1 MKKLLISLAIAVFLL
16 SSIRAHA
23 QDEGGFSAQNF
34 QSSPGH
40 DGFLTVEGAAVD
52 RQKIGFRL
60 GAMAVYQYKPLVIRG
75 CNEVVGGECT
85 AWSDEETAIVK
96 HHLMMEAM
104 AALSIGG
111 VFEAGLVVPAVLYQ
125 EGDDVA
131 GTATAPGIDAPANV
145 AGLEDIRLHLKLDL
159 LHGVFGYGG
168 DAVSLALVPVVSF
181 PVGNAVSDSSFT
193 GDSFMTFHPKLA
205 FGARAGRVRFGL
217 NGGYLIRK
225 AKEFHL
231 AEVGNRISFGG
242 AMEVSMTDHL
252 SGIVEVF
259 GQNGL
264 TSDATDM
271 PLEADGALRYRF
283 DSGVA
288 ITAGAGAGILAGVG
302 SPRVRAFAGL
312 MWAPQNTDKD
322 GDGILNEEDSCP
334 TDPEDADGFE
344 DADGCPDP
352 DNDGDGIL
360 DADDSCPTDPE
371 DVDEFEDADGCPD
384 PDNDGD
390 GILDADDSCPA
401 DPEDIDEFEDADGC
415 PDPDND
421 GDGILDADDKC
432 PTDPEDVDEFKDA
445 DGCPDPDNDGDGILD
460 ADDKCPNEKEVF
472 NGFED
477 EDGCPDK
484 GKQLVEV
491 KKDKIEINEKIQFKT
506 NSDKIVGVRSFE
518 ILDAVFAVLDTS
530 RSMNVRIEGHTD
542 TRGKRKHNMKLSKR
556 RARSVKRYLEKKGI
570 DGGRMEPV
578 GLGPDEPISSNA
590 TKDGRADNR
599 RVEFHI
605 TDQ

>member
-1 MKKLLISLAIAVFLL
+1 MKKSLILLAIVVVLF
-16 SSIRAHA
+16 SSIQAHA
-23 QDEGGFSAQNF
+23 QDESGFSAQNF

-52 RQKIGFRL
+52 RQKVGFRL

-75 CNEVVGGECT
+75 CDEVVGGECT

-96 HHLMMEAM
+96 HHLMLEAM
-104 AALSIGG
+104 MALSLGG

-131 GTATAPGIDAPANV
+131 GTTTTPGIDAPANV

-159 LHGVFGYGG
+159 LHGVFGYDG

-225 AKEFHL
+225 AKEFHM
-231 AEVGNRISFGG
+231 ASVGNRISFGG

-252 SGIVEVF
+252 SGIVEAF
-259 GQNGL
+259 GQSGVPY
-264 TSDATDM
+264 DATDM
-271 PLEADGALRYRF
+271 PLEANGALRYRF

-288 ITAGAGAGILAGVG
+288 MTVGGGAGILAGVG
-302 SPRVRAFAGL
+302 TPRARAFLGL

-322 GDGILNEEDSCP
+322 ADGILNEEDSCP

-352 DNDGDGIL
+352 DNDGDGIEDEDDECPMDPEDVDGFEDEDGCPDPDNDGDGVL
-360 DADDSCPTDPE
+360 DADDNCPTDPEDVDGFEDADGCPDPDNDGDGVLDADDKCPTDPE

-390 GILDADDSCPA
+390 GILD
-401 DPEDIDEFEDADGC
+401 
-415 PDPDND
+415 
-421 GDGILDADDKC
+421 
-432 PTDPEDVDEFKDA
+432 V
-445 DGCPDPDNDGDGILD
+445 
-460 ADDKCPNEKEVF
+460 DDKCPNEKEVF

-484 GKQLVEV
+484 GAQLVEV
-491 KKDKIEINEKIQFKT
+491 KKDKIQINEKIQFAT
-506 NSDKIVGVRSFE
+506 NSDKIVGGRSFE
-518 ILDAVFAVLDTS
+518 ILDAVFAVLDADQG
-530 RSMNVRIEGHTD
+530 MKVRIEGHTD

-556 RARSVKRYLEKKGI
+556 RARSVKRYLEKKGV
-570 DGGRMEPV
+570 DGERMKPV

-590 TKDGRADNR
+590 TKAGRATNR

>member
-1 MKKLLISLAIAVFLL
+1 MKKLLISLAIAVVLL
-16 SSIRAHA
+16 SSIHAHA

-60 GAMAVYQYKPLVIRG
+60 GAMVVYQYKPLVIRG

-104 AALSIGG
+104 TALSFGG

-131 GTATAPGIDAPANV
+131 GTTTTPGIDAPANV

-159 LHGVFGYGG
+159 LHGVFGYDGN
-168 DAVSLALVPVVSF
+168 AVSLALVPVVSF

-217 NGGYLIRK
+217 NGGYLIRR

-252 SGIVEVF
+252 SGIVEAF

-312 MWAPQNTDKD
+312 MWAPQNSDKD
-322 GDGILNEEDSCP
+322 GDGILNEDDTCP

-360 DADDSCPTDPE
+360 DADDKCPTDPE
-371 DVDEFEDADGCPD
+371 DV
-384 PDNDGD
+384 
-390 GILDADDSCPA
+390 
-401 DPEDIDEFEDADGC
+401 DEFEDADGC

-432 PTDPEDVDEFKDA
+432 PTDPEDVDEFEDA

-491 KKDKIEINEKIQFKT
+491 RKDKIEINEKIQFET
-506 NSDKIVGVRSFE
+506 NSDKIVGARSFD

-542 TRGKRKHNMKLSKR
+542 TRGTRKHNMKLSTR
-556 RARSVKRYLEKKGI
+556 RAKSVKRYLEKKGI

-590 TKDGRADNR
+590 TKDGRAANR

-605 TDQ
+605 TDR